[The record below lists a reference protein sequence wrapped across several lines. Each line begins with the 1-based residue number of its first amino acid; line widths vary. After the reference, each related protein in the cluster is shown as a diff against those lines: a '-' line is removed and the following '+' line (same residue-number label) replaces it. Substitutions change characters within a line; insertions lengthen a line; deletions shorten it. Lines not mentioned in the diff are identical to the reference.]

1 MLTKIMLLM
10 ICVLMYTA
18 MSVEELK
25 DERQARA

>member
-10 ICVLMYTA
+10 VCVLLYTG